1 MFLEQE
7 EILEQFQNISNCQIP
22 VSEQIAL
29 LESVNWNLELA
40 LIQYWQLY
48 PRRANFERRDVN
60 MATDSSSNSASNSA
74 SNQRSWF
81 SSLFQNSEETYVPLM
96 PGSFPITEE
105 RQPSK
110 LHRIVNTTFKWLL
123 DQLVLFVVVPLYVLL
138 RILGLAL
145 LVVIGGIVPIIMKLH
160 PSRYHVIRKNA
171 DPADM
176 ARRFIVDFDDLIGNV
191 SRGDADE
198 DETGDLINQADMMEI
213 QRPDFLEC
221 SYSHALHFA
230 KKDARWLLLYIHSE
244 NHQDTKN
251 FIQDVL
257 ISPEFLQFI
266 REKQILIWG
275 GDIKD
280 SEAYQVANQF
290 KVTRLPFL
298 GMLCLTVNETPT
310 ASGVQQSDPILSM
323 VCKIQGYMPSA
334 QVLSKLQKNYNKFNP
349 KLESIRADVQRLHND
364 RQTRQLQ
371 DQAYENSLR
380 RDRMRRMEEAL
391 LQRERQEQTR
401 AATLRE
407 KWLKW
412 RKSTLLPDP
421 EPAIAARIAI
431 RLPDGKR
438 VRHNFDKNAK
448 IEEIYAFV
456 ECTYLNNVEISDS
469 DTLERPI
476 GYNHQYKF
484 DVYTVYPREKVVV
497 DDELSIAD
505 SQQVYPDGNL
515 VVELN
520 SEN

>member
-1 MFLEQE
+1 MFFEQE

-48 PRRANFERRDVN
+48 PRRANFERRDVS
-60 MATDSSSNSASNSA
+60 MATDNPSNSA
-74 SNQRSWF
+74 SNQRSWL
-81 SSLFQNSEETYVPLM
+81 SSLFQNTEETYAPLM

-110 LHRIVNTTFKWLL
+110 LHRIVSATFKWLL

-160 PSRYHVIRKNA
+160 PGRYHVIRKNA

-191 SRGDADE
+191 SRGEPDE
-198 DETGDLINQADMMEI
+198 NETGDLINQADMMEI

-244 NHQDTKN
+244 NHQDTKS

-257 ISPEFLQFI
+257 INPEFLQFI

-280 SEAYQVANQF
+280 CEAYQVANQF

-323 VCKIQGYMPSA
+323 VCKIQGYMPNA
-334 QVLSKLQKNYNKFNP
+334 QVLSKLEKNYNKFNS

-421 EPAIAARIAI
+421 EPANAARIAI

-456 ECTYLNNVEISDS
+456 ECIYLNNVEISDS

-484 DVYTVYPREKVVV
+484 DVYTVYPREIVVV
-497 DDELSIAD
+497 DDDLSIAD